1 MITIDLKSSVPIY
14 EQLYKKISELIIK
27 GILSENDQLPGV
39 RTLAKDLGV
48 NPNTVS
54 KAYQELERN
63 GIIYSV
69 SGRGCFVAAV
79 DHSAVREG
87 ILEDFDKA
95 VRDAE
100 HIERFAQGYDSGDH
114 LHPSEEAYEAM
125 ANAVP
130 EELF

>member
-1 MITIDLKSSVPIY
+1 MISIDLKSSVPIY

-69 SGRGCFVAAV
+69 SGRGCFVSSV

-95 VRDAE
+95 VREAV
-100 HIERFAQGYDSGDH
+100 RSGIT
-114 LHPSEEAYEAM
+114 A
-125 ANAVP
+125 
-130 EELF
+130 EELKKRIDDII

>member
-54 KAYQELERN
+54 KAYQELERS

-95 VRDAE
+95 VR
-100 HIERFAQGYDSGDH
+100 
-114 LHPSEEAYEAM
+114 EAM
-125 ANAVP
+125 RSGITV
-130 EELF
+130 EELKKRIDKIT